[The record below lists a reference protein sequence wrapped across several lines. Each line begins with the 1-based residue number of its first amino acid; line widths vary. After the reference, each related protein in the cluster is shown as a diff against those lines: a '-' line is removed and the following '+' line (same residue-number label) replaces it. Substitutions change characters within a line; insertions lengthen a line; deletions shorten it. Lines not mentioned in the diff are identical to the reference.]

1 MNFKTELDIY
11 KLIMNI
17 ETYILESK
25 SVPFTN
31 KVMVDKDEICD
42 YLDRLRS
49 RLPKEIKKC
58 QRIIEKKQFEV
69 ENEQNNN
76 DFRIDLKPVSEQ
88 KSMESDDFQIPNA
101 TKLYQD
107 KQKEC
112 EELLKKAEQ
121 QAQEI
126 IAGAYEYADKIVA
139 TCQSQLERQI
149 LEVNE
154 GRSQIADITLKL
166 KKAY

>member
-11 KLIMNI
+11 KFIMNI
-17 ETYILESK
+17 ETYILESR

-49 RLPKEIKKC
+49 RLPKEIEEC
-58 QRIIEKKQFEV
+58 QRIIEKKQFEE

-76 DFRIDLKPVSEQ
+76 DSSVDIKPISEQ
-88 KSMESDDFQIPNA
+88 KIVDLDDFQILNA

-112 EELLKKAEQ
+112 EELLKLAEQ

-139 TCQSQLERQI
+139 KYQSQLERQI

-154 GRSQIADITLKL
+154 GRSQIANIKLKL
-166 KKAY
+166 KKA